1 MLVLRIGKARAGVT
15 CSIENKE
22 SEHVAGRF
30 SMNGPQLQAIRLRE
44 RVQQVAPVLGGGDAQ

>member
-1 MLVLRIGKARAGVT
+1 MLVLETGKARAGVT

-30 SMNGPQLQAIRLRE
+30 SMNGPQLQAIRLRD
-44 RVQQVAPVLGGGDAQ
+44 RLQQVQPVLDGGDAQ